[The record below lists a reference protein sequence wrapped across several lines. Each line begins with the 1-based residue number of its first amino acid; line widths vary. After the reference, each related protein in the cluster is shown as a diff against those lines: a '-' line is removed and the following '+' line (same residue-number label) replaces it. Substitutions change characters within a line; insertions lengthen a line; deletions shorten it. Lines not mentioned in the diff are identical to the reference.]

1 MILATLAG
9 FAVTSLACSSQ
20 TADEAL
26 DASRDGAATAIEEIH
41 AAADA
46 TSDAAGELT
55 TATGEAI
62 TDTWITTRISVML
75 VDEALL
81 EGSNIDVDTDAHVV
95 TLRGTVASEAAK
107 NRAAVIAG
115 DIEGVTHVVN
125 ELVVS

>member
-1 MILATLAG
+1 
-9 FAVTSLACSSQ
+9 
-20 TADEAL
+20 
-26 DASRDGAATAIEEIH
+26 
-41 AAADA
+41 
-46 TSDAAGELT
+46 
-55 TATGEAI
+55 
-62 TDTWITTRISVML
+62 ML